1 MQSCLGIYIESNLLK
16 YAKVSKEKDDF
27 KVDAYGIKFFDDLN
41 KTIKNIIEET
51 YSFNTP
57 KSINLL
63 NEKFMY
69 YDIFSLLSKNDIQK
83 TIQTEYETYCA
94 ENRYNPKAFET
105 RYALVP
111 NAEDKEKIKVIQV
124 LSNKIELNKQKQ
136 YLEKYKLSKIV
147 PIGTAISSI
156 AEINKKENALI
167 VNMEEKTT
175 ITTILDRK
183 VYNVETLDF
192 GSQEILEKI
201 NLTENSIKK
210 AYEICRQTTIYT
222 SNVISEE
229 KEQPYLEEIITTLYQ
244 ICQKVQQ
251 IISDSHVK
259 FTKVYLTGTLAAVNN
274 VDLYFQEILTS
285 VDCKIL
291 KPSII
296 EEKVKHLNIKDY
308 IEVNSAIAL
317 AMQALG
323 EGVQALNFAKAK
335 FSEQLKKAMNMDV
348 SFERLLSRK
357 DNSGESKSLTK
368 TETVL
373 LRFLAIIVLI
383 NIIFVAFSKLLY
395 KQMEKKEEEVEDLIA
410 EERKEIS
417 NIKQDTVTINNDD
430 TTYISKIEELKA
442 INDRIENIAKE
453 KNSIPNLLNQIMYV
467 IPEEVQ
473 IITIKHVTNDN
484 ESTATDMSTGTQ
496 TTSSTNDDYS
506 DGSRVRI
513 AARARDYE
521 QLGYF
526 IAKLK
531 VEGILLDV
539 ISSSSQKNA
548 DFVDVTIEGEL
559 P

>member
-16 YAKVSKEKDDF
+16 YAKVSKEKDEF

-51 YSFNTP
+51 YSFSTP
-57 KSINLL
+57 ISINLL
-63 NEKFMY
+63 NEKYMY

-83 TIQTEYETYCA
+83 TIQTEYETFCA

-111 NAEDKEKIKVIQV
+111 SVEDKEKIKVIHV

-136 YLEKYKLSKIV
+136 YLEKYRLTKIV

-175 ITTILDRK
+175 ITTILDRS

-192 GSQEILEKI
+192 GSEEILEKI
-201 NLTENSIKK
+201 NLTENSMNK

-229 KEQPYLEEIITTLYQ
+229 KDQPYLEEIITTLYQ
-244 ICQKVQQ
+244 ICQRIQQ
-251 IISDSHVK
+251 IINESHVK
-259 FTKVYLTGTLAAVNN
+259 ISKVYLTGTLAVVNN
-274 VDLYFQEILTS
+274 IDLYFQEILTS

-296 EEKVKHLNIKDY
+296 EEKVKQINIKDY

-323 EGVQALNFAKAK
+323 EGVQALNFAKAR
-335 FSEQLKKAMNMDV
+335 FSERLKKALNADV
-348 SFERLLSRK
+348 SFEKLLSKK
-357 DNSGESKSLTK
+357 DNFSESKSLTK
-368 TETVL
+368 TEIVL
-373 LRFLAIIVLI
+373 LRFLAIIVLM
-383 NIIFVAFSKLLY
+383 NIIFITFSKLLY

-417 NIKQDTVTINNDD
+417 NIKQDAVTINNDD
-430 TTYISKIEELKA
+430 TTYITKIEELKA

-473 IITIKHVTNDN
+473 IITIKHVTNDT
-484 ESTATDMSTGTQ
+484 ESTTADASTQTQ
-496 TTSSTNDDYS
+496 TTNNANDDYS

-513 AARARDYE
+513 SARAKDYE